1 MKIGPLEIH
10 PQRIAIFFGIAI
22 LLFLIMDFNTRLE
35 GLSRLQNQL
44 STVQMQGTNVIITQY
59 ALQTGVAY
67 ATSDA
72 AVQEYARS
80 QARMVQPGE
89 TIGLDGTR
97 PFRVK
102 IGNAAVTQIVFRGQP
117 VELAAYTRDN
127 VAKLELK

>member
-1 MKIGPLEIH
+1 MKIGPLEIN

-44 STVQMQGTNVIITQY
+44 ATVQAQGTNVVATQY

-72 AVQEYARS
+72 AAQEYARN
-80 QARMVQPGE
+80 QAHLAQPG
-89 TIGLDGTR
+89 
-97 PFRVK
+97 
-102 IGNAAVTQIVFRGQP
+102 
-117 VELAAYTRDN
+117 DN
-127 VAKLELK
+127 VIVPLPVPGSTPPPPATPTPTLANLTNWDVWMQYLFGK

>member
-1 MKIGPLEIH
+1 MKIGPFEIH

-44 STVQMQGTNVIITQY
+44 STVQAQGTNVVMTQY

-80 QARMVQPGE
+80 QAHMIQPG
-89 TIGLDGTR
+89 
-97 PFRVK
+97 
-102 IGNAAVTQIVFRGQP
+102 
-117 VELAAYTRDN
+117 DN
-127 VAKLELK
+127 VIVPLPVPGSTPPPPATPTPVLANLTNWDVWMQYLFGK